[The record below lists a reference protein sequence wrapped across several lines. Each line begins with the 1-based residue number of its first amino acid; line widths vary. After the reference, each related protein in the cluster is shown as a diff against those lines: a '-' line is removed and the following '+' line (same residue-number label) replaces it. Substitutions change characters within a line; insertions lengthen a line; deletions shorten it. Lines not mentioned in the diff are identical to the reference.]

1 MPSKTNIL
9 LFGASGYIGGTLLD
23 RLLKHSKTS
32 TFEIVT
38 PVRSAEK
45 AEVLRKLGA
54 KPEIAALS
62 EYDKIEELASHA
74 DVIFN
79 LANADN
85 VPQMNAILK
94 GIRKAHAATGKPPV
108 LIHTTGLGEVIE
120 FAQGKY
126 AAKTVY
132 SDVDIEQIK
141 SIPAAALHRNVDLV
155 VIGADEEGYARSYL
169 ISPGIVYGLA
179 TAPVHEAGIA
189 KKFSIQIPGL
199 AKAALARKRAGIVGP
214 GKAVW
219 PHAHVDDVADIYVN
233 LFDAIAK
240 DPQSVGHGWE
250 GYYFV
255 ENGEVAWYDVG
266 KAIGQALVDLGIT
279 KDAEPTP
286 FANEEL
292 ENYWGSLAVG
302 SFGGTTCRAKAERA
316 RTIGWKPKHAD
327 ILGTIK
333 DEVELQWAVAQ
344 KNGGEVD
351 FTFERGLAK
360 LFGFA

>member
-1 MPSKTNIL
+1 MPSKTNICSSVPPTA
-9 LFGASGYIGGTLLD
+9 FAGYIGGTLLD
-23 RLLKHSKTS
+23 RLLTHPRASN
-32 TFEIVT
+32 FEIVT

-85 VPQMNAILK
+85 VPQMNAVLK

-108 LIHTTGLGEVIE
+108 LIHTGE
-120 FAQGKY
+120 Y

-155 VIGADEEGYARSYL
+155 VIGADEEGYARSHL
-169 ISPGIVYGLA
+169 ISPGI
-179 TAPVHEAGIA
+179 
-189 KKFSIQIPGL
+189 IPGL
-199 AKAALARKRAGIVGP
+199 AKARWPGSALALSVLVRLSGRMP
-214 GKAVW
+214 TSTMW
-219 PHAHVDDVADIYVN
+219 PTSMSSLRCN
-233 LFDAIAK
+233 LQ

-255 ENGEVAWYDVG
+255 ENGEVPAYAVR
-266 KAIGQALVDLGIT
+266 
-279 KDAEPTP
+279 
-286 FANEEL
+286 NEEL
-292 ENYWGSLAVG
+292 ETTGVAGRGQLRWDDMSCE
-302 SFGGTTCRAKAERA
+302 GGAGAHDRVEAQA
-316 RTIGWKPKHAD
+316 RG

-333 DEVELQWAVAQ
+333 AEVELQWAVAQ

>member
-1 MPSKTNIL
+1 MASKTNIL
-9 LFGASGYIGGTLLD
+9 LFGGSGYIGGTLLD
-23 RLLKHSKTS
+23 RLLKHPKAS
-32 TFEIVT
+32 TFDIVT
-38 PVRSAEK
+38 PARDPEK

-62 EYDKIEELASHA
+62 DFDKIEALASRA

-85 VPQMNAILK
+85 VPQMNAVLK
-94 GIRKAHAATGKPPV
+94 GIRKRHAATGKPPV
-108 LIHTTGLGEVIE
+108 LIHTTGLGE
-120 FAQGKY
+120 
-126 AAKTVY
+126 
-132 SDVDIEQIK
+132 IK

-179 TAPVHEAGIA
+179 SAPAHDAGIA

-266 KAIGQALVDLGIT
+266 KAMARRSSSRLLGLTGRGQLRRD
-279 KDAEPTP
+279 DM
-286 FANEEL
+286 
-292 ENYWGSLAVG
+292 
-302 SFGGTTCRAKAERA
+302 RAKAERA

-333 DEVELQWAVAQ
+333 AEVELQWAVAQ